1 MKQTP
6 LSASSRAVNCILYS
20 KPKTLKIPISYIFH
34 CHTRPRANNTAY
46 NQFMGCYLFSDP
58 EEERNLSLIYSCL
71 QMSRRGFALDLAL
84 DMQEGQQ
91 TVFLSPTSCKC
102 VCLLQP

>member
-1 MKQTP
+1 MYFVFKTYNFENSNKLYNL
-6 LSASSRAVNCILYS
+6 LSYE
-20 KPKTLKIPISYIFH
+20 
-34 CHTRPRANNTAY
+34 TRENNTAY

-71 QMSRRGFALDLAL
+71 QMSRRGFALDLAF

-91 TVFLSPTSCKC
+91 TVFLSPTS
-102 VCLLQP
+102 

>member
-1 MKQTP
+1 MPYET
-6 LSASSRAVNCILYS
+6 S
-20 KPKTLKIPISYIFH
+20 
-34 CHTRPRANNTAY
+34 ANNTAY

-58 EEERNLSLIYSCL
+58 EEERNLSMIYSCL

-102 VCLLQP
+102 VCLLQPGTINERSRIATTCTVSPL